1 MLAWLHQTVA
11 SEREFLESL
20 LDRERQIKRNGH
32 VPKDSPLRLVEDEVS
47 DADIVASLLDK
58 NLEGTT
64 RPLKV
69 TKAIEASSIEEVY
82 SKTACTYTWVFH
94 LFGSPVSS

>member
-20 LDRERQIKRNGH
+20 LNSERRTRDRGQTEVKL
-32 VPKDSPLRLVEDEVS
+32 PKASPLRLVESDVS
-47 DADIVASLLDK
+47 DADIVDSLLDK
-58 NLEGTT
+58 NLEGTS

-69 TKAIEASSIEEVY
+69 
-82 SKTACTYTWVFH
+82 
-94 LFGSPVSS
+94 L